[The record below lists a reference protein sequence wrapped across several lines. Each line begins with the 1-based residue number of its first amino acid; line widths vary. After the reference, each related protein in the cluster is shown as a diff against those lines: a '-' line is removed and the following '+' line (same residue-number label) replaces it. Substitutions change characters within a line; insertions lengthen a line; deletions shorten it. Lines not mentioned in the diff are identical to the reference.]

1 MISQAILIAGM
12 TPNKLKKKT
21 ALNTEELSRGDL
33 QMIIA
38 AFAAVFIIGIIAMVL
53 SVVSFQLSQTKEN
66 QEEKSR
72 FKALGKLAAL
82 VTAMSFTLTIV
93 LPVGLP
99 QYKVWQQNKE
109 GEAELAR
116 AEQNRQIAIQEAKAK
131 EESAKSLAN
140 AEIIRAQGVAEA
152 NRIIGD
158 SLQNNDAYIH
168 YLWIEAL
175 RESNN
180 EVIYIPTEA
189 GIPITES
196 ARFFKKN
203 QLNQQLNQPNNN

>member
-1 MISQAILIAGM
+1 MLIVSAIML
-12 TPNKLKKKT
+12 L
-21 ALNTEELSRGDL
+21 
-33 QMIIA
+33 
-38 AFAAVFIIGIIAMVL
+38 L
-53 SVVSFQLSQTKEN
+53 SVVLTACGLFVSSAAKMTTNPDKKKLLVSV
-66 QEEKSR
+66 SR
-72 FKALGKLAAL
+72 LCAAT
-82 VTAMSFTLTIV
+82 VAVFFAAAIIAPIAV
-93 LPVGLP
+93 P

-140 AEIIRAQGVAEA
+140 AEIIRAEGVAKA
-152 NRIIGD
+152 NKIIGD

-175 RESNN
+175 KESNN
-180 EVIYIPTEA
+180 DVIYIPTEA

-196 ARFFKKN
+196 ARFFKKGQDKN
-203 QLNQQLNQPNNN
+203 D

>member
-1 MISQAILIAGM
+1 MKN
-12 TPNKLKKKT
+12 NKL
-21 ALNTEELSRGDL
+21 LDL
-33 QMIIA
+33 VL
-38 AFAAVFIIGIIAMVL
+38 AAVFLI
-53 SVVSFQLSQTKEN
+53 S
-66 QEEKSR
+66 
-72 FKALGKLAAL
+72 ALMFG
-82 VTAMSFTLTIV
+82 F
-93 LPVGLP
+93 P
-99 QYKVWQQNKE
+99 QYQVWQQNKA

-140 AEIIRAQGVAEA
+140 AEVIRAEGIAKA
-152 NRIIGD
+152 NKIIGD

-175 RESNN
+175 RETDS

-196 ARFFKKN
+196 ARFFKKDN
-203 QLNQQLNQPNNN
+203 GK